1 MPQLNPLIR
10 LSFTLFFLLSA
21 GFTQAEVIDISTEA
35 DTRYQQMMGERE
47 LVFYA
52 IDLASNQHYTYNL
65 DAAEKRETPFSTFK
79 IPNLIIALE
88 TGVTTLDQ
96 RRAWDAN
103 KRPASSFWP
112 ETWKK
117 EMALAE
123 AFRRSAVWYF
133 QDLAVEVGGER
144 YRAALNEFNYGNAQV
159 PDGSDDFWLNGEL
172 AISPKEQALFLQG
185 LLSGDLPVN
194 TTTLDALYTVSLLDQ
209 QPGYRLHGKTGAGP
223 VVPGQFDG
231 EFAGWLAGWVKPD
244 NAAPVVFA
252 LHVKGP
258 GFSAINQFRRQM
270 SEQLLQ
276 LIGALPPESTR

>member
-35 DTRYQQMMGERE
+35 DTRYQKMMAERE

-65 DAAEKRETPFSTFK
+65 DAAEKREAPFSTFK

-88 TGVTTLDQ
+88 AGVTTLDQ

-123 AFRRSAVWYF
+123 AFRRSAV
-133 QDLAVEVGGER
+133 
-144 YRAALNEFNYGNAQV
+144 
-159 PDGSDDFWLNGEL
+159 
-172 AISPKEQALFLQG
+172 
-185 LLSGDLPVN
+185 
-194 TTTLDALYTVSLLDQ
+194 
-209 QPGYRLHGKTGAGP
+209 
-223 VVPGQFDG
+223 
-231 EFAGWLAGWVKPD
+231 
-244 NAAPVVFA
+244 
-252 LHVKGP
+252 
-258 GFSAINQFRRQM
+258 
-270 SEQLLQ
+270 
-276 LIGALPPESTR
+276 